1 MKLALFYLSDS
12 VYGGWITYTCHLVR
26 ALRECGVEVDLYEIK
41 SKTEL
46 KRRCFAE
53 EIEYQNLSMEDALA
67 IASEE
72 LSLVHVLG
80 KKHYEVGFPIV
91 KACRGI
97 VVHDTSEVS
106 TKLLDFLK
114 ENEIKPITI
123 RRAVEGFLKGH
134 GLRAKTILHPYVPV
148 NLDRIKRTKNAVSTA
163 RICWDKFTHWI
174 LEANEILE
182 KQGHSDLRVRLHG
195 FDNRAYSVRKLTPA
209 FPKWRDQWAGK
220 FEYGEGVKIAATAK
234 FSVDLSDIKKDGG
247 GSQYT
252 FLEAFDAG
260 TVLIL
265 NKAWLAVQ
273 GDVMKDGVNCIG
285 VSNPEELVEVLK
297 SKDSFRKIREN
308 GYHELENH
316 APETIVTQYFEHLE
330 LRNV

>member
-26 ALRECGVEVDLYEIK
+26 SLREQGVEVDLYEIK

-53 EIEYQNLSMEDALA
+53 EIEYQNLSMEDALS

-72 LSLVHVLG
+72 PSLVHVLG

-114 ENEIKPITI
+114 EYEIQPITI
-123 RRAVEGFLKGH
+123 RRAVEGFLKEQGIEA
-134 GLRAKTILHPYVPV
+134 RTILHPYVPQD
-148 NLDRIKRTKNAVSTA
+148 LHRIERKKNAVSTA

-182 KQGHSDLRVRLHG
+182 KQGLSELRVRLHG

-209 FPKWRDQWAGK
+209 FPKWREQWAGK
-220 FEYGEGVKIAATAK
+220 FEYGEGPKIAATAK
-234 FSVDLSDIKKDGG
+234 FSVDLSDIRKDGG

-260 TVLIL
+260 TVLVL

-285 VSNPEELVEVLK
+285 VGGPEELAEVLK
-297 SKDSFRKIREN
+297 SQDTFRKIRAA

-316 APETIVTQYFEHLE
+316 SPQVIVPQYFEHLE
-330 LRNV
+330 F